1 MTRIFLLCMLC
12 LFALMKALPQSE
24 AKEHTVA
31 GKVIDESGAPLAYVN
46 VYILNSFD
54 GAATLE
60 DGSFT
65 FTTKKSGKAAITA
78 SSIGYQK
85 TNIEIDLDANKFLEI
100 RLKSDVVVTKDVVVA
115 ASSFGSDAEKGLVIT
130 SMDVMTTPGGAA
142 DIFQSLKTLPGL
154 TQVSESAE
162 LYIRG
167 GDPTETITLIDQV
180 SMNHPYTYESS
191 YGGLF
196 SNVNSDMIKGMY
208 FSSGGFSA
216 KYGNALSGVLDLSSV
231 DGNDSKQIEVGL
243 SLASSSLSGELPM
256 NNDKIGLHVSGRQ
269 NYTKPIYWFNG
280 KGEKFTSSP
289 ISRDAGAT
297 MSYKFSETGKAKLL
311 LLYADDQTGVKVDR
325 TEYKGNFDGESVN
338 MLSGLQVSEI
348 FFSNLFMKTG
358 VSYSRY
364 KNTWLLGLLDL
375 DRTDDAYKV
384 RTDLEYRYSKSASL
398 SFGAEAE
405 NRKAAYLG
413 IIPEEDYDIRPEG
426 AAKVIDAAVTTTR
439 YGAYAEWELRELFG
453 TNRLFIVPG
462 VRFDLVDEFN
472 VSWIDPRV
480 NLGWRIDDKT
490 TLKFGTGI
498 FHQSGDPRLYN
509 KDDGNPDLKEFRA
522 VHYITGLDYNPDAN
536 TSFRVEAYYKDYD
549 NLPLEDDALNYTNGG
564 YGFAR
569 GVDVMAKGE
578 LFGIDGWISYG
589 YIDTKRKWMDFEEY
603 SSGDYDITHNFTLV
617 AKYNVTQSYQV
628 GINYKYATGRPYT
641 PPVSS
646 NYIEAAGVY
655 EPVYGK
661 DNSER
666 FPDYQRLD
674 LRLTYLTQLFNK
686 YFAVFYVEGLNI
698 LDIRNIHGYYYS
710 ADYSKQYEVGSTF
723 GQRMIVF
730 GTQVTIR

>member
-1 MTRIFLLCMLC
+1 MLC
-12 LFALMKALPQSE
+12 LLVYADMLSQSQG
-24 AKEHTVA
+24 KEKTII
-31 GKVIDESGAPLAYVN
+31 GKVLDEAGAPLPYVN
-46 VYILNSFD
+46 VYILNTFD
-54 GAATLE
+54 GAATLD
-60 DGSFT
+60 DGSFSL
-65 FTTKKSGKAAITA
+65 TTKRSGKVTLVA

-85 TNIEIDLDANKFLEI
+85 INLEINLDADNFLEI
-100 RLKSDVVVTKDVVVA
+100 RLKSDVVTTKDVVVA

-231 DGNDSKQIEVGL
+231 DGNDAKQMEIGM
-243 SLASSSLSGELPM
+243 SLASASLSGELPL
-256 NNDKIGLHVSGRQ
+256 NNNKIGLHVAARQ
-269 NYTKPIYWFNG
+269 NYTKPIYWFNDI
-280 KGEKFTSSP
+280 GEKFTSSP

-297 MSYKFSETGKAKLL
+297 MSYKFSETSKLKLL

-325 TEYKGNFDGESVN
+325 TEYKGNFDGESTN
-338 MLSGLQVSEI
+338 MLSGVQLSDI
-348 FFSNLFMKTG
+348 YFSNLFMKTG
-358 VSYSRY
+358 ISYSRY
-364 KNTWLLGLLDL
+364 KNSWALGLLDL
-375 DRTDDAYKV
+375 DRTDDAYKA

-398 SFGAEAE
+398 NFGAEVE
-405 NRKAAYLG
+405 NRTASYLG
-413 IIPEEDYDIRPEG
+413 IIPDEDWDIRPEG
-426 AAKVIDAAVTTTR
+426 ASIVIDAAVTTTR
-439 YGAYAEWELRELFG
+439 YGAYAEWEVKELFG

-462 VRFDLVDEFN
+462 VRFDYVDELN
-472 VSWIDPRV
+472 VNWVDPRI
-480 NLGWRIDDKT
+480 NFGWRIDDKT
-490 TLKFGTGI
+490 TLKLGTGI

-509 KDDGNPDLKEFRA
+509 KDDGNPNLKEFRA
-522 VHYITGLDYNPDAN
+522 IHYIAGVDYNPDNN
-536 TSFRVEAYYKDYD
+536 TSIRVEAYYKDYD
-549 NLPLEDDALNYTNGG
+549 NLPLEDDVLNYTNGG
-564 YGFAR
+564 YGLAR
-569 GVDVMAKGE
+569 GVDVMAKGD

-589 YIDTKRKWMDFEEY
+589 FIDTKRKWMGFEDY

-617 AKYNVTQSYQV
+617 AKYNLSQSFQI

-646 NYIEAAGVY
+646 NYIEEAGVY

-661 DNSER
+661 DNSVR

-698 LDIRNIHGYYYS
+698 LDLNNIHGYYYS
-710 ADYSKQYEVGSTF
+710 ADYSKQYEVRSTF

>member
-1 MTRIFLLCMLC
+1 MIRLFLLCMLC
-12 LFALMKALPQSE
+12 LLAYADTFSQSE
-24 AKEHTVA
+24 AKEKTIA
-31 GKVIDESGAPLAYVN
+31 GKVLDESGAPLPYVN
-46 VYILNSFD
+46 VYILNTFD
-54 GAATLE
+54 GAATLD
-60 DGSFT
+60 DGSFSLAT
-65 FTTKKSGKAAITA
+65 RRGGKATLVA

-85 TNIEIDLDANKFLEI
+85 TNIEINLDADKFLEI
-100 RLKSDVVVTKDVVVA
+100 RLKSDVVTTKDVVVA

-231 DGNDSKQIEVGL
+231 DGNDSKQMEIGM
-243 SLASSSLSGELPM
+243 SLASASLSGELPL
-256 NNDKIGLHVSGRQ
+256 NNNKIGLHVAARQ
-269 NYTKPIYWFNG
+269 NYTKPIYWFNDI
-280 KGEKFTSSP
+280 GEKFTSSP

-297 MSYKFSETGKAKLL
+297 MSYKFSETGKLKLL

-325 TEYKGNFDGESVN
+325 TEYKGNFDGESTN
-338 MLSGLQVSEI
+338 MLSGVQVSDI

-358 VSYSRY
+358 ISYSRY
-364 KNTWLLGLLDL
+364 KNSWLLGLLDL
-375 DRTDDAYKV
+375 DRTDDAYKA

-398 SFGAEAE
+398 NFGAEVE
-405 NRKAAYLG
+405 NRTASYLG
-413 IIPEEDYDIRPEG
+413 IIPDEDWDIRPEG
-426 AAKVIDAAVTTTR
+426 ASIIIDAAVTTTR
-439 YGAYAEWELRELFG
+439 YGAYAEWEVKELFG

-462 VRFDLVDEFN
+462 VRFDYVDELN
-472 VSWIDPRV
+472 VNWVDPRV
-480 NLGWRIDDKT
+480 NFGWRIDDKT
-490 TLKFGTGI
+490 TLKLGTGI

-509 KDDGNPDLKEFRA
+509 KDDGNPKLKEFRA
-522 VHYITGLDYNPDAN
+522 IHYIAGLDYNPDNN
-536 TSFRVEAYYKDYD
+536 TSIRVEAYYKDYD
-549 NLPLEDDALNYTNGG
+549 NLPLEDDVLNYTNGG
-564 YGFAR
+564 YGLAR
-569 GVDVMAKGE
+569 GVDIMAKGN
-578 LFGIDGWISYG
+578 LLGIDGWISYG
-589 YIDTKRKWMDFEEY
+589 FINTKRKWMDFEDY

-617 AKYNVTQSYQV
+617 AKYNLSQSFQI

-646 NYIEAAGVY
+646 NYIEEAGIY

-661 DNSER
+661 DNS
-666 FPDYQRLD
+666 
-674 LRLTYLTQLFNK
+674 
-686 YFAVFYVEGLNI
+686 V
-698 LDIRNIHGYYYS
+698 
-710 ADYSKQYEVGSTF
+710 
-723 GQRMIVF
+723 
-730 GTQVTIR
+730 

>member
-1 MTRIFLLCMLC
+1 MLYLLAYADM
-12 LFALMKALPQSE
+12 FSQSE
-24 AKEHTVA
+24 AKEKTIT
-31 GKVIDESGAPLAYVN
+31 GKVLDETGAPLPYVN
-46 VYILNSFD
+46 VYILNTFD
-54 GAATLE
+54 GAATLD
-60 DGSFT
+60 DGSFSL
-65 FTTKKSGKAAITA
+65 TTKRSGKATLVA

-85 TNIEIDLDANKFLEI
+85 TNLEINLDADKFLEI
-100 RLKSDVVVTKDVVVA
+100 RLKSDVVTTKDVVVA

-130 SMDVMTTPGGAA
+130 SMDVVTTPGGAA

-231 DGNDSKQIEVGL
+231 DGNDARQMEIGM
-243 SLASSSLSGELPM
+243 SLASASLSGELPL
-256 NNDKIGLHVSGRQ
+256 NNKKIGLHVAARQ
-269 NYTKPIYWFNG
+269 NYTKPIYWFNDI
-280 KGEKFTSSP
+280 GEKFTSSP

-297 MSYKFSETGKAKLL
+297 MSYKFSETGKLKLL

-325 TEYKGNFDGESVN
+325 TEYKGNFDGESTN
-338 MLSGLQVSEI
+338 MLSGMQLSDI
-348 FFSNLFMKTG
+348 YFSNLFMKTG
-358 VSYSRY
+358 ISYSRY
-364 KNTWLLGLLDL
+364 KNSWLLGLLDL
-375 DRTDDAYKV
+375 DRTDDTYKV

-398 SFGAEAE
+398 NFGAEVE
-405 NRKAAYLG
+405 NRTASYLG
-413 IIPEEDYDIRPEG
+413 IIPDEDWDIRPEG
-426 AAKVIDAAVTTTR
+426 ASILIDAAVTTTR
-439 YGAYAEWELRELFG
+439 YGAYAEWEVKELFG
-453 TNRLFIVPG
+453 TNRLFVVPG
-462 VRFDLVDEFN
+462 VRFDYIDELN
-472 VSWIDPRV
+472 INWVDPRI
-480 NLGWRIDDKT
+480 NLGWRIDDRT
-490 TLKFGTGI
+490 TLKLGTGV

-522 VHYITGLDYNPDAN
+522 IHYIAGVDYNPDNN
-536 TSFRVEAYYKDYD
+536 TSIRVEAYYKDYD
-549 NLPLEDDALNYTNGG
+549 NLPLEDDVLNYTNGG
-564 YGFAR
+564 YGLAR
-569 GVDVMAKGE
+569 GIDVMAKGN

-589 YIDTKRKWMDFEEY
+589 FIDTKRKWMGFEDY

-617 AKYNVTQSYQV
+617 AKYNLSQSFQI

-646 NYIEAAGVY
+646 HYIEEAGIY

-661 DNSER
+661 DNSAR

-698 LDIRNIHGYYYS
+698 LDLNNIHGYYYS
-710 ADYSKQYEVGSTF
+710 ADYSKQYEVRSTF

-730 GTQVTIR
+730 GTQATIR